1 MGYGKNNQ
9 NGHFSIMAALREF
22 RARHYH
28 PIPDLQICSL
38 KNKYY
43 KVLSELQERLYTD
56 DRIGQLTESGSGA
69 GVAQPGRVGNK
80 LLTLPDERDIF
91 SGNHLIGE
99 HHMFKKAAL
108 VTSVLMISTAITH
121 AEGPYRIGI
130 TQNNVGVDSYQTT
143 YERAF
148 EEAAEEKGNVDVVVL
163 DAGGDVARQIG
174 QMNNLIQQRVDA
186 IIIWPTNGQAVIPAI
201 RQAYNAGIPV
211 IVTNSK
217 IAEPGL
223 EFIAAFSGPDNVQ
236 QGISSAEMM
245 CQALDGQG
253 QIVQIAGQPGYTT
266 AMERSKG
273 FEDRLAEVCPDVE
286 ILETQP
292 GDWNREKAQRV
303 MENFLTKYDQI
314 DGVYSGDDN
323 MGVGALNAAKG
334 AGRAGEMIFI
344 GATNFAVGYEAI
356 ERGEYYGSIYQSPVD
371 DARSALQTAL
381 DVLEGKDVPKMN
393 FFETP
398 KITAENIDQF
408 DKPVF

>member
-1 MGYGKNNQ
+1 
-9 NGHFSIMAALREF
+9 
-22 RARHYH
+22 
-28 PIPDLQICSL
+28 
-38 KNKYY
+38 
-43 KVLSELQERLYTD
+43 
-56 DRIGQLTESGSGA
+56 
-69 GVAQPGRVGNK
+69 
-80 LLTLPDERDIF
+80 
-91 SGNHLIGE
+91 
-99 HHMFKKAAL
+99 MFKKTTLAA
-108 VTSVLMISTAITH
+108 SIFMIFTTTAS
-121 AEGPYRIGI
+121 AEGPYKIGI

-143 YERAF
+143 YGSAF
-148 EEAAEEKGNVDVVVL
+148 EEAAEANDNVEVVIL

-174 QMNNLIQQRVDA
+174 QVNNLIQQQVDA

-201 RQAYNAGIPV
+201 RQAHKAGIPV
-211 IVTNSK
+211 VVTNSK
-217 IAEPGL
+217 IAEAGL

-245 CQALDGQG
+245 CEALGGEG

-266 AMERSKG
+266 AMERSQG
-273 FEDRLAEVCPDVE
+273 FEEQLAEACPGVE
-286 ILETQP
+286 LVETQP
-292 GDWNREKAQRV
+292 ADWNREKAQRV
-303 MENFLTKYDQI
+303 MENFLTKYDRI

-334 AGRAGEMIFI
+334 ADRADEIIFI

-371 DARSALQTAL
+371 DAEAALQTTL
-381 DVLEGKDVPKMN
+381 DVLDGKDVPKMN